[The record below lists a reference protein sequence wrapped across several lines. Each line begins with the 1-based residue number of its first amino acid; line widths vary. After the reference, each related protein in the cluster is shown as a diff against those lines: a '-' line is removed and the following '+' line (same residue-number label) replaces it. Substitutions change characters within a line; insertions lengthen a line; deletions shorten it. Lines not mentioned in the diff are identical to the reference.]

1 MNAPESMQSCDMC
14 AGQFPGPGI
23 RLNDK
28 VYCCDKSADTA
39 QHKLRMLTKMAP
51 KLMAV
56 LSIGA
61 VFGYLLRGKFR

>member
-23 RLNDK
+23 QFDDK
-28 VYCCDKSADTA
+28 VYCCDKCADAA

-51 KLMAV
+51 KILAV
-56 LSIGA
+56 LGIGA
-61 VFGYLLRGKFR
+61 IFGYLLRGK